1 MAQMVLIIKINYG
14 KINTNII
21 NIINISLE
29 FFAIKYYVYN
39 I

>member
-21 NIINISLE
+21 NISLE
-29 FFAIKYYVYN
+29 FFAIKYYVY
-39 I
+39 II

>member
-14 KINTNII
+14 KINI
-21 NIINISLE
+21 NIINIFLE

>member
-21 NIINISLE
+21 NISLE
-29 FFAIKYYVYN
+29 FCAIKYYVYN

>member
-21 NIINISLE
+21 NISLE
-29 FFAIKYYVYN
+29 FFAIKYYIYYIYN
-39 I
+39 